1 MTSKELKE
9 NTKKKEMI
17 FFPKENRKRL
27 LKDIANIMK
36 YPLNDEGILYFHN
49 ENNIFKGKIIVFG
62 PKDSIYQN
70 GVYMFKITYTANY
83 PYEPPKVKYLTNN
96 GKTRFHPNLYRN
108 GKVCLSLLNTWKGE
122 QWTSCQTIRSILIT
136 LLSLLHNKPLL
147 NEPGIHESNKDF
159 IPYNRIIEYM
169 NINTAINEVLEKK
182 VAYQAFSHI
191 WDNIINHFKKET
203 SNIIDYIETLS
214 QKYKKKENLRVR
226 IYDMNV
232 EINYISLLEK
242 TKKNLDLINK

>member
-1 MTSKELKE
+1 MSE
-9 NTKKKEMI
+9 NFIT
-17 FFPKENRKRL
+17 PTAQKRL
-27 LKDIANIMK
+27 LKDVKDILKNPLTSHGIYYIHDEQNIMK
-36 YPLNDEGILYFHN
+36 GYACIMGPDDTIYSSGAYLFTFDFPGEYP
-49 ENNIFKGKIIVFG
+49 FK
-62 PKDSIYQN
+62 
-70 GVYMFKITYTANY
+70 
-83 PYEPPKVKYLTNN
+83 PPSLKYLTNN